1 MSTSNIPNNDGAKYR
16 FLFLDLIYLLITY
29 VWVLGF
35 PLSGEEYSVYLD
47 FYGRYSDV
55 FFAHLIFS
63 PVLVRCVNVLFC
75 YINMVLIFFIT
86 REVIGGLW
94 WLGSL
99 SAVVFMA
106 HPIMSLNIAQPIF
119 STYLINLAIGLGVVY
134 VNLGYNKRK
143 LVVYL
148 TSLMYSIISLFVHV
162 HNALLI
168 ILSFILRPGA
178 TDFEGDSRKAFLT
191 RMGDMFLLIF
201 STVWIVLN
209 RDRFFFSFDIYPQTS
224 LLVYPLGWLRES
236 WEIYNYSPLI
246 AFISSGG
253 VLSLFFVI
261 GWSLKNKG
269 ILKLFF
275 SLVLLLI
282 FPVERE
288 VNLFQ
293 PLRNGHLI
301 YPLTFGSIAFAG
313 ICGELQKLPRWN
325 SSIIKGTAILCL
337 AMIIFQFFLH
347 FERGY
352 GIWEERRL
360 SEGLVAKCQD
370 SQCGAIV
377 IFPKEIRTRWF
388 TFNIYEQM
396 KRNLTNKKICFL
408 GVIENYEK
416 VRYSA
421 EGKIEENN
429 ILTITIKG
437 SDIDKLG
444 VNWTMYMEE
453 SKEKIFDGFLV
464 LCKGKGGIELK
475 FALGKILGSGNENS
489 NVCLLIW
496 DGSLRKFEEISLT

>member
-1 MSTSNIPNNDGAKYR
+1 MSNSNKSNNDGAKYR
-16 FLFLDLIYLLITY
+16 FLFLDFIYLLITY
-29 VWVLGF
+29 VWLLGF
-35 PLSGEEYSVYLD
+35 PLSGEEYSIYLD
-47 FYGRYSDV
+47 FYGRHSDI
-55 FFAHLIFS
+55 FFANLIFH
-63 PVLVRCVNVLFC
+63 PVLVRGVNILLC

-86 REVIGGLW
+86 RGVIGGLW

-99 SAVVFMA
+99 SAVIFMA

-134 VNLGYNKRK
+134 LNLGYNRGK
-143 LVVYL
+143 LVVYFI
-148 TSLMYSIISLFVHV
+148 SLMYSIISLFVHI

-168 ILSFILRPGA
+168 ILSFILRPHA
-178 TDFEGDSRKAFLT
+178 TDFEGDSPKAFLM
-191 RMGDMFLLIF
+191 RMGDVFLLIF
-201 STVWIVLN
+201 SAVWIVLN
-209 RDRFFFSFDIYPQTS
+209 SDKFFFSFDIYPQTS
-224 LLVYPLGWLRES
+224 LLVYPLGWLKES

-246 AFISSGG
+246 AFISSVGM
-253 VLSLFFVI
+253 LSLFFVI

-275 SLVLLLI
+275 SFVLLLI
-282 FPVERE
+282 FPMEKE

-293 PLRNGHLI
+293 PIRNGYLI

-325 SSIIKGTAILCL
+325 SPIIKGTAIICL
-337 AMIIFQFFLH
+337 GMIIFQFYLH

-352 GIWEERRL
+352 GIYKERRL
-360 SEGLVAKCQD
+360 SDGLVAKFQD
-370 SQCGAIV
+370 SQCGVIV

-396 KRNLTNKKICFL
+396 KRDLTNKKIYSL
-408 GVIENYEK
+408 GVIENFEK

-444 VNWTMYMEE
+444 VNWTMNMEE
-453 SKEKIFDGFLV
+453 SKEKISDGFLV
-464 LCKGKGGIELK
+464 LCKGEDGIELK
-475 FALGKILGSGNENS
+475 FALGKILGSESEKS

-496 DGSLRKFEEISLT
+496 DGSLMKF